1 MKLVLL
7 DSYAMREGYLDWSQL
22 RALVDGF
29 TAWPRTP
36 YEEAAARI
44 GDADFVVVNK
54 TWIDDAVLD
63 ACPNVKWIGLTAT
76 GTDSLDLDACR
87 RHGVPVSN
95 VPGYSTHSVAQHVFS
110 LLLSICQCPDRYYR
124 AVKGGCWQ
132 TDIRPE
138 YGVTPQRELFGKTL
152 GIVGYGDIG
161 RSVARIAQGFGMN
174 VIAHTR
180 TVRDAYLGDGV
191 KFMPLD
197 ELLAAAD
204 VVTLH
209 CPATPKTRG
218 MICDETLA
226 AMKPGAILINTA
238 RGALVD
244 DAAVARALHSGRL
257 GFFGADVVGAEPI
270 RPDNPLLG
278 CDNALITPH
287 IAWATRESLDR
298 LAAIVTDNFRSYL
311 AGQPKNLVT

>member
-7 DSYAMREGYLDWSQL
+7 DSYAMQEGDLDWSPL
-22 RALVDGF
+22 RALVDSF
-29 TAWPRTP
+29 VAWPRTP

-87 RHGVPVSN
+87 RHKVPVAN

-152 GIVGYGDIG
+152 GIVGYGEIG
-161 RSVARIAQGFGMN
+161 RAVARIAQGFGMK
-174 VIAHTR
+174 VLAHTR

-191 KFMPLD
+191 DFLSLN
-197 ELLAAAD
+197 ELLAASD

-209 CPATPKTRG
+209 CPASPQTRG
-218 MICDETLA
+218 MICDDTLA
-226 AMKPGAILINTA
+226 EMKPGAILINTA

-311 AGQPKNLVT
+311 AGQPQNLVT